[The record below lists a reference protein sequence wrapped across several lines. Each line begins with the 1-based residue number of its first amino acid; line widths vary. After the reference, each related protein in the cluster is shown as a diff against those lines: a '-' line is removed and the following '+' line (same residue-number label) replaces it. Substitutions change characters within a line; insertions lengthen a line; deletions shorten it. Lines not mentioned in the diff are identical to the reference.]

1 MQKSIFISFL
11 IAALASGISC
21 KKWGSKID
29 NVSYLKVNS
38 YSVNVQ
44 AGEGTAY
51 HNFSDI
57 AVYANSQF
65 IGVFPVKGL
74 IPINADDD
82 SDVKFK
88 PYVKVNGINDLRSDY
103 PFIQFSSNN
112 IKLIRGQEIEINP
125 VFEYYHIP
133 SRFKWLEDFE
143 GNGFSLTPG
152 AGTDTSNYKFTN
164 LEKFE
169 GNRCMQII
177 PTAANP
183 IVRMETSSSY
193 ALPGSGANVYLEI
206 HYKCNQEVQ
215 IGLIAGTSDKGIIGG
230 MNANGGWNKIYLFLT
245 EYISSNPASSYNL
258 YFKAIHNS
266 GVSPQIYIDNIK
278 LMAG

>member
-1 MQKSIFISFL
+1 MNKQVLNLLFITL
-11 IAALASGISC
+11 LVSGISC
-21 KKWGSKID
+21 KKLSPKIK
-29 NVSYLKVNS
+29 NVSYLRVNG

-44 AGEGTAY
+44 AGEGTAH
-51 HNFSDI
+51 HNFSDL
-57 AVYANSQF
+57 AVYVNSSF

-74 IPINADDD
+74 IPVDAEDD

-88 PYVKVNGINDLRSDY
+88 PYVKVNGISDLRSDY

-112 IKLIRGQEIEINP
+112 IKLKRGEEFEINP
-125 VFEYYHIP
+125 AFEYYHIP

-152 AGTDTSNYKFTN
+152 AGTDTSNYEFTT

-169 GNRCMQII
+169 GSKSMQLI

-183 IVRMETSSSY
+183 IIRMETSSAYS
-193 ALPGSGANVYLEI
+193 LPGSGANIYLEI

-215 IGLIAGTSDKGIIGG
+215 VGLIAGSSDKGIIGG
-230 MNANGGWNKIYLFLT
+230 MNESNGWKKIYLFLT
-245 EYISSNPASSYNL
+245 EYVSSYPASTYKI
-258 YFKAIHNS
+258 YFKSIYNS
-266 GVSPQIYIDNIK
+266 GVTPFIYIDNIK